1 MVKEKEKRDEPT
13 DLKKNLT
20 KNNYNRSYYIKNRES
35 ILKKNRERKKY
46 CRTLVVTV
54 GEVVVRFD

>member
-1 MVKEKEKRDEPT
+1 MVKEKEKRDEPNE
-13 DLKKNLT
+13 LKKNLT

-46 CRTLVVTV
+46 CRTLVVTQ
-54 GEVVVRFD
+54 GEVIVRFD